1 MALLIIKA
9 FFMRM
14 KRWKIIILVIAALI
28 VTGFYFIWAQ
38 YHRKH
43 ADTTD
48 LTATVRKEA
57 MSLIKEFESDETA
70 ASLKYNGKVI
80 SVKGAVLKVEN
91 NNDKRN
97 LILGDKSSAA
107 GVICEF
113 QPEHKSDAGKI
124 IPGQQISVKG
134 ICTGMLLDVVMVRCV
149 LEQN

>member
-1 MALLIIKA
+1 MRTGKWKIVISVIVVLIIS
-9 FFMRM
+9 
-14 KRWKIIILVIAALI
+14 
-28 VTGFYFIWAQ
+28 GFYFAWQQ

-48 LTATVRKEA
+48 LTATVKKEA

-70 ASLKYNGKVI
+70 ANLKYNGKVV
-80 SVKGAVLKVEN
+80 SVKGAVLKIEY
-91 NNDKRN
+91 NNDTRN
-97 LILGDKSSAA
+97 LILGDGSSAA

-113 QPEHKSDAGKI
+113 QPEHKSDADKI
-124 IPGQQISVKG
+124 IPGQQISIKG